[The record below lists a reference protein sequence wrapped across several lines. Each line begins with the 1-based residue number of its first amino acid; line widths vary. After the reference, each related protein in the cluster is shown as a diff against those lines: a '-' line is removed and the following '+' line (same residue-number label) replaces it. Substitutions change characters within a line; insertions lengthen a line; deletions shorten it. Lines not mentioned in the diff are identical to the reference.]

1 MERIEYLENKKGE
14 FREKRQFMARQ
25 MNYKKEGL
33 MRNFEV

>member
-25 MNYKKEGL
+25 MNYKKRRTYEE
-33 MRNFEV
+33 F